1 MSKDQIGT
9 KVNSQISDAVND
21 MQQAENME
29 YRSDAARKALR
40 IGLVE
45 LGYLG
50 EGIGLTPAR
59 RYAREMAKTLIY
71 IAATLFALSAVS
83 PVAYFGASVGVSATA
98 FAVLGIDRYVLTRI
112 EPAVTNRIPRVEVSG
127 RGSS

>member
-9 KVNSQISDAVND
+9 KVNGQISSAVED
-21 MQQAENME
+21 MQEAEQME

-40 IGLVE
+40 TGLAE

-50 EGIGLTPAR
+50 DGIGLTPAR
-59 RYAREMAKTLIY
+59 RYAREMSKTLIY

-83 PVAYFGASVGVSATA
+83 PVAYFGASIGVASTA
-98 FAVLGIDRYVLTRI
+98 IGILAVDRYVLTRI
-112 EPAVTNRIPRVEVSG
+112 EPAVTNRIPRIEVTR